1 MTQQKKSFFEKLT
14 GIKRI
19 DENEEQEFVINSDN
33 QNAFQS
39 NNANFAPASFEIN
52 DETYEVPSNNLQSN
66 DPMQNFS
73 PIQSDEPTE
82 EVIEETVIQSS
93 APVEDKP
100 ATSVSVDGDNEDDD
114 SEGQLTIDVYQ
125 TDDEVI
131 IKSTI
136 AGVKPEDLDVSIN
149 NDMVTIKGERKQED
163 EISLDNYYYQ
173 ECYWGLFSRSVIL
186 PVEIIADKAEATMK
200 NGILTLKL
208 PKADTTKTRKIQ
220 VRGF

>member
-1 MTQQKKSFFEKLT
+1 MQ
-14 GIKRI
+14 
-19 DENEEQEFVINSDN
+19 
-33 QNAFQS
+33 
-39 NNANFAPASFEIN
+39 NFAP
-52 DETYEVPSNNLQSN
+52 
-66 DPMQNFS
+66 
-73 PIQSDEPTE
+73 IQSEDPIKEITE
-82 EVIEETVIQSS
+82 E
-93 APVEDKP
+93 PVEGSAAQAQLPTADKP
-100 ATSVSVDGDNEDDD
+100 ATSVVLDNEDESDN